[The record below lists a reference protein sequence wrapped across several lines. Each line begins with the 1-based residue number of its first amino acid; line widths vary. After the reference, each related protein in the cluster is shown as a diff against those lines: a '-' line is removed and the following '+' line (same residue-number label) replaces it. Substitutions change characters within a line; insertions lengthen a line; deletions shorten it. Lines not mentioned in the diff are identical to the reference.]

1 MPESGPGGDSPERAH
16 SPALPTDLTPED
28 LRILAYASAIGSEF
42 DFTLLAKS
50 MDAREEA
57 LAEELERLVHRG
69 ILRERLGGE
78 RFGFVEEEFRART
91 YRSLTESRL
100 RILHRK
106 IAESLEAISPGPP
119 PELYAELG
127 RHYFL
132 GKVTEKSLEYNRRAG
147 ERARTADEPERAMH
161 HFERVLLDLQH
172 LTGDHA
178 REEAEVFQMLGDLHF
193 SVGDFPAADRHY
205 SRALERVPGSDPN
218 LTARLMLARAEIA
231 RENLDSEAAAR
242 GALEARHLFEIAGD
256 PVGVAQTHR
265 LMGRLAF
272 AQGVYIDSLD
282 ENMRALELLEGNR
295 DPRLLG
301 RLSIDLGNSF
311 ALLGPEVHPIA
322 VEWYQHAIDRLSRS
336 GDWVEL
342 SRAYHNLAV
351 ALGPTHPQDGLEY
364 LERAREAAMHAHDSR
379 SAGWSLLS
387 GVEMRLALGQLDEAE
402 RDNEQ
407 ASRVLAQLSDY
418 LGMEQADLNRGE
430 IAERRGQWDDGEHA
444 YQAAIEQCRKFNLSA
459 DEAEVQYRLAR
470 LRTKTRDW
478 AGAREAF
485 DAAERLGLIVVR
497 PNLGPVFQ
505 ELRRTLEAAGRASEE
520 PAPATEPAT
529 SDHPPL

>member
-1 MPESGPGGDSPERAH
+1 M
-16 SPALPTDLTPED
+16 
-28 LRILAYASAIGSEF
+28 
-42 DFTLLAKS
+42 
-50 MDAREEA
+50 
-57 LAEELERLVHRG
+57 
-69 ILRERLGGE
+69 
-78 RFGFVEEEFRART
+78 
-91 YRSLTESRL
+91 
-100 RILHRK
+100 
-106 IAESLEAISPGPP
+106 
-119 PELYAELG
+119 
-127 RHYFL
+127 
-132 GKVTEKSLEYNRRAG
+132 
-147 ERARTADEPERAMH
+147 
-161 HFERVLLDLQH
+161 
-172 LTGDHA
+172 
-178 REEAEVFQMLGDLHF
+178 
-193 SVGDFPAADRHY
+193 
-205 SRALERVPGSDPN
+205 
-218 LTARLMLARAEIA
+218 
-231 RENLDSEAAAR
+231 
-242 GALEARHLFEIAGD
+242 
-256 PVGVAQTHR
+256 GVAQTHR

-364 LERAREAAMHAHDSR
+364 LERAREAAMHAHDAGRPAGRSSPASRCGSR
-379 SAGWSLLS
+379 SASWTRRSGTTSRRAGCWRSFPTTSGWNRPISTAGRSPNDVAS
-387 GVEMRLALGQLDEAE
+387 GTTGSTPTRPRSSNA
-402 RDNEQ
+402 
-407 ASRVLAQLSDY
+407 ASSTSPPT
-418 LGMEQADLNRGE
+418 
-430 IAERRGQWDDGEHA
+430 RRR
-444 YQAAIEQCRKFNLSA
+444 YS
-459 DEAEVQYRLAR
+459 YRLAR